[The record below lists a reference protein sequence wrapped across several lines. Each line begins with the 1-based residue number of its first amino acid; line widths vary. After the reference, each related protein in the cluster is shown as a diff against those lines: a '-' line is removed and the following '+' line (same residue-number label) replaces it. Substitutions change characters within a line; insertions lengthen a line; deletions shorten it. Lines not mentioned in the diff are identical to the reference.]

1 MLITIII
8 VVALALLGY
17 ALRRNFRR
25 FWHVLYTGDMEPD
38 WDKLGADYFVAPWE
52 MRRFAQ
58 KKAAKGEAKK
68 EASKIPAD
76 AVGK

>member
-17 ALRRNFRR
+17 VLRRNFRR

-38 WDKLGADYFVAPWE
+38 WEKLGADYFIAPWE
-52 MRRFAQ
+52 MRRMKDAR
-58 KKAAKGEAKK
+58 KEK
-68 EASKIPAD
+68 EAGAPN
-76 AVGK
+76 VLG

>member
-17 ALRRNFRR
+17 VLRRNCRR

-38 WDKLGADYFVAPWE
+38 WEKLGGNYFIADWE
-52 MRRFAQ
+52 RRFWKLSA
-58 KKAAKGEAKK
+58 GKK
-68 EASKIPAD
+68 EAETPTGVQS
-76 AVGK
+76 

>member
-17 ALRRNFRR
+17 VLRRNFRR

-38 WDKLGADYFVAPWE
+38 WDKLGADYFVADWE
-52 MRRFAQ
+52 RRFWKLSA
-58 KKAAKGEAKK
+58 GKK
-68 EASKIPAD
+68 EAEITKATE
-76 AVGK
+76 